1 MMKKYFSLVLAF
13 VFVFSLAFGQQAASA
28 KAVKLVVDG
37 KEVNDEVAPLLDNEK
52 VYLPVK
58 SFEKLGAKVEWDGS
72 SKTATITNGNN
83 SLKVTIKSDAFD
95 VSLNGKAETLN
106 DPVKLV
112 NERLYLP
119 LRYVA
124 TTLGFDVKWDKA
136 EWIVQLN
143 TKNAENSS
151 QQPVPEK
158 PYNKTQELLEK
169 FVSTDLK
176 SFSSNM
182 KIDQTMTASSEPG
195 ALKMGMD
202 FKMDVTQE
210 PMSMYMKTKMTMN
223 ADGETITVP
232 DSETYFTKQGFFQ
245 YEPMS
250 KTWIKFDDSFAKEL
264 VDASMNQADP
274 VSQLKMMEKYI
285 TDLNITEQDNH
296 YLMTYSM
303 TNEQMHEMMDE
314 MFGILGDD
322 FTEELDGAA
331 LNMKIDQ
338 SSISIK
344 FDKKTYYP
352 ISVSGK
358 TVMSMTIEGET
369 IKINQNITGTY
380 SNHNQV
386 KEIKVPADVVK
397 GAKSIDSLE
406 F

>member
-1 MMKKYFSLVLAF
+1 MLKKYFSLVLAF
-13 VFVFSLAFGQQAASA
+13 VFVFSIAFGQQAASA

-37 KEVNDEVAPLLDNEK
+37 KEVNDEVVPLLDNGK
-52 VYLPVK
+52 VYLPVN
-58 SFEKLGAKVEWDGS
+58 SFEKLGAKVEWDGG
-72 SKTATITNGNN
+72 SKTATVTSGNN
-83 SLKVTIKSDAFD
+83 SLKVIIKSDAFD
-95 VSLNGKAETLN
+95 VSLNGKAAALN

-119 LRYVA
+119 LRFVA
-124 TTLGFDVKWDKA
+124 TTLGFDVMWDES
-136 EWIVQLN
+136 EWIVQLS
-143 TKNAENSS
+143 TKKADNSS

-158 PYNKTQELLEK
+158 TDNKTQALLEK

-202 FKMDVTQE
+202 IKMDVTQE
-210 PMSMYMKTKMTMN
+210 PMSMYMKTKMTMT

-232 DSETYFTKQGFFQ
+232 DSEAYFTKQGFFQ

-250 KTWIKFDDSFAKEL
+250 KTWIKFDDNFAKEL

-322 FTEELDGAA
+322 FMEELDGAA
-331 LNMKIDQ
+331 NMKIDQ
-338 SSISIK
+338 SSIAIK

-352 ISVSGK
+352 IAVSGK

-380 SNHNQV
+380 SNYNQV

-397 GAKSIDSLE
+397 GAKSLDSLE